1 MNSTFKRSVSLFF
14 AIAAIGILTWPSAMA
29 ASVPGTAGDRT
40 TPARIDFI
48 FDKDAYGVPSAQ
60 AEAMTSETQK
70 FSRLSVRLYGGF
82 SRVAAGDVNEGADGY
97 FELFETYAALG
108 YGTTTGGYKP
118 VHAGYNFGA
127 DFIYQLSPAIGVGL
141 GVGYLRSSS
150 DSLMTFAGEGLAF
163 TLSGTPTL
171 SAVPIRLG
179 VFLTF
184 PIAGKI
190 SLTADA
196 GAAYYAGLKL
206 DATQRLEMDADNW
219 QAMSVSGSR
228 NGNLGFQGS
237 LGFEYRL
244 SRGMGFFVEALGRY
258 ARFKNFASVTGTTET
273 SDGGS
278 ETTSGKLYILTETFT
293 DGTFSTFTIEETPP
307 VDNPPSETF
316 REPKIDLSGFSLQ
329 AGIRIRF

>member
-1 MNSTFKRSVSLFF
+1 MNFTFKRSITLFL
-14 AIAAIGILTWPSAMA
+14 AIAAIGILTRPSAMA
-29 ASVPGTAGDRT
+29 APVPDAAGDQTAPPRL
-40 TPARIDFI
+40 DFI
-48 FDKDAYGVPSAQ
+48 FDKDAYGIPAAPAQ
-60 AEAMTSETQK
+60 AMTSETQK
-70 FSRLSVRLYGGF
+70 FSRLSIRLYGGF

-127 DFIYQLSPAIGVGL
+127 DFIYQLSPKIGVGL

-150 DSLMTFAGEGLAF
+150 DSLMTLAGEGLAF

-206 DATQRLEMDADNW
+206 DATQRLDLDATTW
-219 QAMSVSGSR
+219 QIMSVSGSR

-258 ARFKNFASVTGTTET
+258 ARFKNFESVTGTTET
-273 SDGGS
+273 SGGES
-278 ETTSGKLYILTETFT
+278 DTTSGKLYIVTETFA
-293 DGTFSTFTIEETPP
+293 DGTFSIFTIEETPP
-307 VDNPPSETF
+307 VDTPTETF

>member
-1 MNSTFKRSVSLFF
+1 MNSKLKRSVSLFF
-14 AIAAIGILTWPSAMA
+14 VIAAIGILTWPLATA
-29 ASVPGTAGDRT
+29 AAVPGTAGDRT
-40 TPARIDFI
+40 APSRLDFI
-48 FDKDAYGVPSAQ
+48 FDKDAYGIPVAQ
-60 AEAMTSETQK
+60 AEAKTSESRR

-82 SRVAAGDVNEGADGY
+82 SRVAAGDVNAGADGY
-97 FELFETYAALG
+97 FELLEVYAAMG
-108 YGTTTGGYKP
+108 AGTTTGGYSP

-150 DSLMTFAGEGLAF
+150 DSLMTFAGEGLSF

-206 DATQRLEMDADNW
+206 DATQRLETDADNW
-219 QAMSVSGSR
+219 QVMSVSGSR

-273 SDGGS
+273 SDGAS
-278 ETTSGKLYILTETFT
+278 DTTSGKLYIATETFI
-293 DGTFSTFTIEETPP
+293 DWTFSTFTIEETPP
-307 VDNPPSETF
+307 VDTPSETF